1 MAHKLKFNT
10 ARTASPSNWNHEK
23 ALADALAERSR
34 FLEQYPQYA
43 EFQSEIDK
51 MLDKAGSSENRMAVL
66 AMLIEGKLIEM
77 SREFNKI
84 SAILLKIAA

>member
-10 ARTASPSNWNHEK
+10 ARKASPSNWNHEK

-34 FLEQYPQYA
+34 FLEQYPQYT

-51 MLDKAGSSENRMAVL
+51 MLDKAGSSDNRMAVL

>member
-1 MAHKLKFNT
+1 MAHKLKFKAAET
-10 ARTASPSNWNHEK
+10 TSPSGWDHEK

-34 FLEQYPQYA
+34 FLEQYPKYA
-43 EFQSEIDK
+43 ELQSEIDQ
-51 MLDKAGSSENRMAVL
+51 MLDKSGSSDNRMAVL

-84 SAILLKIAA
+84 SAILLRIAA